1 MRRILLILC
10 MICLAV
16 QVHAQENNT
25 PSPIIFIYDA
35 SGSMWG
41 QIDGISKMEIAT
53 DVLSTSVN
61 NFPENQNVGL
71 VAYGHRQEGNC
82 RDVEFMVGMD
92 NNDKRVYRLDFRLPE
107 WIWR

>member
-1 MRRILLILC
+1 MIPVLC

-16 QVHAQENNT
+16 QVHAQESSA

-53 DVLSTSVN
+53 DVLTTSIN

-71 VAYGHRQEGNC
+71 VSYGHRREGDC
-82 RDVEFMVGMD
+82 RDVEFMVGM
-92 NNDKRVYRLDFRLPE
+92 
-107 WIWR
+107 